1 MSTTQTEN
9 ECNSC
14 CSHGLLQGTY
24 VRHAS
29 YVVTLHEN
37 KNLRVK
43 QKLPSKDWPIPDP
56 SGNSEAGSELKI
68 PREGL

>member
-1 MSTTQTEN
+1 
-9 ECNSC
+9 
-14 CSHGLLQGTY
+14 LLQGTY

-29 YVVTLHEN
+29 YVVALHT
-37 KNLRVK
+37 
-43 QKLPSKDWPIPDP
+43 IPDP